1 MRVASLLYEQTVE
14 KAEDLRMTKVKV
26 YGADWCG
33 DTHRTLKH
41 LDNLG
46 VAYDYID
53 IEQDEQAAQWV
64 REQNQGKERKP
75 TVKFGERILSVPTD
89 EELESALSQEGLVK

>member
-1 MRVASLLYEQTVE
+1 MKGQGE
-14 KAEDLRMTKVKV
+14 MNKVMV

-33 DTHRTLKH
+33 DTQRTLRQ

-53 IEQDEQAAQWV
+53 VEQDEQASDWV
-64 REQNQGKERKP
+64 KRQNDGKERKP
-75 TVKFGERILSVPTD
+75 TVKLGEQVLSVPSNR
-89 EELESALSQEGLVK
+89 ELESALRQEGVVS